1 MIARLTLSKD
11 PKRALMYVE
20 QAIEYGDYQAK
31 SLQAQILDTG
41 IVKSSKII
49 TQKRL
54 SIIVQAVSKL
64 DPHILS
70 DKLKDVKDTGF
81 MKYIIGKNEI
91 CNVATIEFR

>member
-41 IVKSSKII
+41 LVKSSKII

-54 SIIVQAVSKL
+54 SII
-64 DPHILS
+64 
-70 DKLKDVKDTGF
+70 F
-81 MKYIIGKNEI
+81 
-91 CNVATIEFR
+91 